1 MVTRRPEEDRA
12 FVVALL
18 RQLTAHQYSPIRR
31 ETTRL
36 RQYFA
41 ARVLPAQPTPRV
53 IAKHGK
59 HVEDD
64 LQWPDDTA
72 PDEYLASLRD
82 TVLDPRG
89 GIYLAEPEFEL
100 TWTIYFVG
108 LVSYRWRGRHHGD
121 RVVVLFNAERLFWIT
136 GFQAED
142 GEAYVELQQGFWVQL
157 SG

>member
-1 MVTRRPEEDRA
+1 MVTRRPEDDRA

-18 RQLTAHQYSPIRR
+18 DQLTVNRRASSPVETAH
-31 ETTRL
+31 L

-89 GIYLAEPEFEL
+89 GIYLVEPEVEL

-108 LVSYRWRGRHHGD
+108 PVSYRWRGRYHGD
-121 RVVVLFNAERLFWIT
+121 RIVVLFNAERLFWIT

-142 GEAYVELQQGFWVQL
+142 GEAYVELQQEFWVQQ
-157 SG
+157 SR